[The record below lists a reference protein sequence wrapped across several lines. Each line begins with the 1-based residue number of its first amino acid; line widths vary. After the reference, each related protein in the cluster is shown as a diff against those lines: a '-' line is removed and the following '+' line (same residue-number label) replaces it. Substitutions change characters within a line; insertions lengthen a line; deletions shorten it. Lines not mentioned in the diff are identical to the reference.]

1 LADGLRLTG
10 DGGSSG
16 FGKFFF
22 GLVKFFFGL
31 WAKFWQIFSI
41 FGKLFR
47 NKLSSLSLGSWLKV
61 GVGSLLGVFGSDS
74 FGRISLGLLQK
85 DLPVTTC
92 IRICFSTEDQASIL
106 TRPLRVRHGL
116 NPDSDSE
123 PGVEGTSEFG
133 VAGNATEFG
142 VEANAAFEVEGI
154 AAFGIATELGVAG
167 NATAFEVEGN
177 AAFVVEGNANAAL
190 EVEGNAVE
198 FEVVGNAKPSPEAP
212 EVLRQNLIR
221 LFVGTSIKLVCD
233 KFCS

>member
-1 LADGLRLTG
+1 MHDGLRLTG

-22 GLVKFFFGL
+22 GL
-31 WAKFWQIFSI
+31 AKFWQICSK
-41 FGKLFR
+41 FGKFICS
-47 NKLSSLSLGSWLKV
+47 KPSSFAFGRLLKV
-61 GVGSLLGVFGSDS
+61 GVGSLLGVFGSVS
-74 FGRISLGLLQK
+74 FGRISLGLLHK
-85 DLPVTTC
+85 DLPDAVC

-116 NPDSDSE
+116 NPDSDAE
-123 PGVEGTSEFG
+123 FGVEGNSEVG

-142 VEANAAFEVEGI
+142 VEANAAPEVEGI
-154 AAFGIATELGVAG
+154 AEFGIATELGVAD
-167 NATAFEVEGN
+167 NATFWAVGN
-177 AAFVVEGNANAAL
+177 AAF

-198 FEVVGNAKPSPEAP
+198 FVVVGKAKPSPEAP

>member
-1 LADGLRLTG
+1 LHDGLRLTG

-22 GLVKFFFGL
+22 GL
-31 WAKFWQIFSI
+31 AKFWQICSK
-41 FGKLFR
+41 FGKFICS
-47 NKLSSLSLGSWLKV
+47 KLSSFALGRLKV
-61 GVGSLLGVFGSDS
+61 GVGSLLGVFGSVS
-74 FGRISLGLLQK
+74 FGRISLGLLHK
-85 DLPVTTC
+85 DLPVAAC

-123 PGVEGTSEFG
+123 FGVEGNSEFG
-133 VAGNATEFG
+133 VAGNATEFE

-154 AAFGIATELGVAG
+154 AAF
-167 NATAFEVEGN
+167 EVEG
-177 AAFVVEGNANAAL
+177 NAAL

-198 FEVVGNAKPSPEAP
+198 FVVVGKAKPSPEAP
-212 EVLRQNLIR
+212 ELLRQNLIR

>member
-1 LADGLRLTG
+1 LHDGLRLTG

-22 GLVKFFFGL
+22 GL
-31 WAKFWQIFSI
+31 AKFWQICSK
-41 FGKLFR
+41 FGKFICS
-47 NKLSSLSLGSWLKV
+47 KLSSFALGRLKV
-61 GVGSLLGVFGSDS
+61 GVGSLLGVFGSVS
-74 FGRISLGLLQK
+74 FGRISLGLLHK
-85 DLPVTTC
+85 DLPVAAC

-123 PGVEGTSEFG
+123 FGVEGNSEFG

-167 NATAFEVEGN
+167 NATFEVEGN
-177 AAFVVEGNANAAL
+177 AALEVDGNAAL

-198 FEVVGNAKPSPEAP
+198 FVVVGKAKPSPEAP

-221 LFVGTSIKLVCD
+221 LFVGTSIKLFCD

>member
-1 LADGLRLTG
+1 M
-10 DGGSSG
+10 SN
-16 FGKFFF
+16 
-22 GLVKFFFGL
+22 
-31 WAKFWQIFSI
+31 QI
-41 FGKLFR
+41 K
-47 NKLSSLSLGSWLKV
+47 SL
-61 GVGSLLGVFGSDS
+61 
-74 FGRISLGLLQK
+74 
-85 DLPVTTC
+85 TTC

-167 NATAFEVEGN
+167 NAAFEVVGNAAFEVEGN
-177 AAFVVEGNANAAL
+177 ANAAFEVEGNANAAF

-198 FEVVGNAKPSPEAP
+198 FVVVGNAKPSPEAP
-212 EVLRQNLIR
+212 K
-221 LFVGTSIKLVCD
+221 IKE
-233 KFCS
+233 KNYKKQENGK